1 MLELPPELGPQAGTA
16 ARQFRRRALD
26 KSARDAW
33 LRAPGQEPD
42 AEEKEREE
50 RKRKFDR
57 IEAREI
63 EARDEDMEKR
73 VDDFRVSDDS
83 KRGVVISVCSKF
95 SMACIIPPGF
105 RFILIFISARKKAE
119 KLTRASRKE
128 EEEEREKGEEKE
140 REEREKRQEEKEGK
154 FR

>member
-73 VDDFRVSDDS
+73 VDDFRVSDDTKTGLLFQFVLS
-83 KRGVVISVCSKF
+83 
-95 SMACIIPPGF
+95 F
-105 RFILIFISARKKAE
+105 R
-119 KLTRASRKE
+119 
-128 EEEEREKGEEKE
+128 
-140 REEREKRQEEKEGK
+140 
-154 FR
+154 